1 MELDFLLQEQQL
13 LAKQVIIPT
22 DFHQFQPYD
31 LLFGIDIQY
40 VDENAFCAVS
50 VHQFNGLHLHTFL
63 VKTKTG
69 MPYVSGFFC
78 FREGPPIL
86 RTIRKILNRKNVIP
100 KLIIL
105 DGHGI
110 AHPRKLGVASW
121 VGVKTN
127 LPSMG
132 IAKRPLLKYQG
143 VIAEERGAVLPIT
156 YQKKVVG
163 AMLRTQTNV
172 KPVFVSPGY
181 NISIKQANKVALEV
195 SPDYRIANPIRI
207 ADKTAR
213 TFARGGR
220 NPKVIIL

>member
-1 MELDFLLQEQQL
+1 
-13 LAKQVIIPT
+13 
-22 DFHQFQPYD
+22 
-31 LLFGIDIQY
+31 
-40 VDENAFCAVS
+40 
-50 VHQFNGLHLHTFL
+50 
-63 VKTKTG
+63 
-69 MPYVSGFFC
+69 
-78 FREGPPIL
+78 
-86 RTIRKILNRKNVIP
+86 
-100 KLIIL
+100 
-105 DGHGI
+105 
-110 AHPRKLGVASW
+110 
-121 VGVKTN
+121 
-127 LPSMG
+127 MG
-132 IAKRPLLKYQG
+132 IAKRPLLQYQG
-143 VIAEERGAVLPIT
+143 GVAEERGAVLPIK

>member
-1 MELDFLLQEQQL
+1 MELDFLLHEQEL
-13 LAKQVIIPT
+13 LAKQVLIPT
-22 DFHQFQPYD
+22 EFHPFKSFD
-31 LLFGIDIQY
+31 ILFGIDIQY
-40 VDENAFCAVS
+40 VGEKAFCAVS
-50 VHQFNGLHLHTFL
+50 VHQFNGQHLHTFL

-110 AHPRKLGVASW
+110 AHPRRLGVASW

-132 IAKRPLLKYQG
+132 IAKRPLLPYEGLIGTQ
-143 VIAEERGAVLPIT
+143 RGAVLPIR
-156 YQKKVVG
+156 YQKEVVG
-163 AMLRTQTNV
+163 AMLRTQTKV

-181 NISIKQANKVALEV
+181 NISIEQANKVALEV
-195 SPDYRIANPIRI
+195 SSSYRIAEPIRI
-207 ADKTAR
+207 ADQTAR